1 MMKRTLNILLI
12 GLALL
17 LISGCTNNDLDT
29 FNEEK
34 KLLTN
39 DILELK
45 KLVYEKDDEISRL
58 EKLNSNNRIE
68 LRELEESLK
77 MVRASAYLRLDDY
90 THTFHNL
97 QNIYKINSKHL
108 IKDDWYVISGDYFQI
123 ELLDYKDAVKV
134 EFYTLRMESDQGP
147 MLAFTDTD
155 PIDGWIYINDDIS
168 QIINKHT
175 QSLGGFSYE
184 PYFSIY
190 TEVTFKDGKVIK
202 TSKLPI
208 YNKYNNKYY
217 PKIQVKTKKIECDY
231 IEPIYGEIKTFSLSL
246 EDGMLEDVLNYWIKE
261 IAKMGISYGNTSSG
275 ENILDE
281 LLVVDAYI
289 EGVDIVIVM
298 NDAFIAFESSDSNNY
313 TNAGNFVFGLQDIVS
328 QVTDAENMTINY
340 YNKKSGVINPEGYLI
355 DNIPLRN

>member
-1 MMKRTLNILLI
+1 MKKIIVLLFIVLFIFSLMGCSKTEVKHPDGNITEP
-12 GLALL
+12 
-17 LISGCTNNDLDT
+17 LIS
-29 FNEEK
+29 
-34 KLLTN
+34 
-39 DILELK
+39 
-45 KLVYEKDDEISRL
+45 
-58 EKLNSNNRIE
+58 
-68 LRELEESLK
+68 
-77 MVRASAYLRLDDY
+77 
-90 THTFHNL
+90 
-97 QNIYKINSKHL
+97 
-108 IKDDWYVISGDYFQI
+108 
-123 ELLDYKDAVKV
+123 
-134 EFYTLRMESDQGP
+134 
-147 MLAFTDTD
+147 
-155 PIDGWIYINDDIS
+155 
-168 QIINKHT
+168 NK
-175 QSLGGFSYE
+175 GG
-184 PYFSIY
+184 
-190 TEVTFKDGKVIK
+190 K
-202 TSKLPI
+202 
-208 YNKYNNKYY
+208 Y

-340 YNKKSGVINPEGYLI
+340 HNKKSGVINPEGYLI